1 LFIPVRECIVT
12 RDKLVIM
19 VSSTVYG
26 IEELP
31 GYDFQDGLIEPGVN
45 LFLRALQKLGV
56 MKL

>member
-1 LFIPVRECIVT
+1 MT

-31 GYDFQDGLIEPGVN
+31 GYGFQDGLIEPGVN

-56 MKL
+56 MKLEEIL